1 MSPLS
6 NASPPDKALLQEAV
20 EWATT
25 LHYDSPSDTE
35 RRAFERW
42 RARSAAHEA
51 AWDRVQSVFHAFE
64 PIDDTTGK
72 ATLNTLQRSRRR
84 SLRTLGALLVTGP
97 AGWLAWQQ
105 APWQSWTSDVATAT
119 GERRHVELPDGST
132 LVLNSASAV
141 NIHFDAGTRRIRL
154 VEGEVLVTTRP
165 DPRPFVIETPQ
176 GLARALGT
184 RFSVR
189 RLDAHSMRVAVFE
202 KAVRVEPLGA
212 ATHTLNA
219 GQQADFDLTGI
230 RAHATV
236 QANAALWEHGMLL
249 ARDMPLADVLFEL
262 GRYRRGVLRCHPDV
276 AQLRVSG
283 AISLDDTDSALTV
296 LAESLPLRI
305 ERVTGLWVTVSPL

>member
-1 MSPLS
+1 MPRAAHTVD
-6 NASPPDKALLQEAV
+6 NALLQEAV

-25 LHYDSPSDTE
+25 LHYDTPSDAE

-42 RARSAAHEA
+42 RKRSEAHEA
-51 AWDRVQSVFHAFE
+51 AWARVQSVFNAFE
-64 PIDDTTGK
+64 PIDSAAGK

-84 SLRTLGALLVTGP
+84 TLRTLGALLVAGP

-105 APWQSWTSDVATAT
+105 APLQSWTSDVATAT
-119 GERRHVELPDGST
+119 GERRHFELPDGST

-141 NIHFDAGTRRIRL
+141 NIHFDADKRRIRL
-154 VEGEVLVTTRP
+154 IEGEVLVTTRP
-165 DPRPFVIETPQ
+165 DPRPFVVETPQ

-189 RLDAHSMRVAVFE
+189 RLDPQTVRVAVFE
-202 KAVRVEPLGA
+202 KAVRLEPSGT

-219 GQQADFDLTGI
+219 GQQADFDLMGV
-230 RAHATV
+230 RAPSSVAP
-236 QANAALWEHGMLL
+236 NAALWEHGMLL
-249 ARDMPLADVLFEL
+249 ARDMPLADVLAEL

-305 ERVTGLWVTVSPL
+305 ERVTGLWVTVRPL